1 MRAGR
6 ASGLAGTAQGPAMA
20 VRLGQAL
27 MQCNILFAP
36 HNPYSRRQV
45 IAEGRRAPHVVQT
58 GRNLLGRG
66 LTFAKRQGSDLADR
80 ATLAY
85 SKSYEW
91 ILRPT
96 YFLRAPPMRARPA
109 GGLSIKACHGH
120 RVQPHL
126 PPRCGPHG
134 DRPQCRAQAH
144 AILVQQA
151 GAARPGRGRPTA
163 TAGEL
168 SWV

>member
-109 GGLSIKACHGH
+109 GPSRLVTATECSRTFHPDVDHTATVLNVVRKLTRFWCSKQG
-120 RVQPHL
+120 R
-126 PPRCGPHG
+126 
-134 DRPQCRAQAH
+134 RAQA
-144 AILVQQA
+144 AVAPPQ
-151 GAARPGRGRPTA
+151 RPGN
-163 TAGEL
+163 
-168 SWV
+168 